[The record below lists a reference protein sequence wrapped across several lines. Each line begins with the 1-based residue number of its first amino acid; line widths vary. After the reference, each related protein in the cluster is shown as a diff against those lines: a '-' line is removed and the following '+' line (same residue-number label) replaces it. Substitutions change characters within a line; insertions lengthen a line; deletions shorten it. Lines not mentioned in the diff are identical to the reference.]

1 MDIIIVGAG
10 ITGAFLA
17 ERMTR
22 AGWSVA
28 VLDRRAPQ
36 KGATAASTALVMW
49 ETDCPLIELEQR
61 IGFEAAAMIWRR
73 CFAAIQAMFAFA
85 PQVGAHVQ
93 AQESLYLAGDRL
105 DPTLLKL
112 EGELR
117 RRANLPSHWKSGEA
131 VWARDAIIARAA
143 LRSAG
148 AASLD
153 PIQFSR
159 ALLKAAER
167 RGAYIYDNQEVEEID
182 PLEAKVRART
192 RAGVHVSGRA
202 LVLATGYE
210 MPDFVPKEGRR
221 VDSTWVV
228 ATPYAGPERPLVWEA
243 SSVYA
248 YMRTVQ
254 DHIIIGGEDEPG
266 LSAEQRDA
274 RMAVKAKTL
283 TEKLRALAPDFGE
296 ARPDLI
302 WSAFFGSTEDG
313 LPLIGPIPGAPRT
326 FAAYGYGGNGITF
339 SVLAAE
345 LLFRQL
351 LRKTDPIERFF
362 ALDRF

>member
-1 MDIIIVGAG
+1 
-10 ITGAFLA
+10 
-17 ERMTR
+17 MTR

-28 VLDRRAPQ
+28 VLDRRTPQ

-61 IGFEAAAMIWRR
+61 IGFEAAAMVWRR
-73 CFAAIQAMFAFA
+73 CFAAIQALFALA
-85 PQVGAHVQ
+85 PRIGAHVQ
-93 AQESLYLAGDRL
+93 AEGSLYLAGDRL
-105 DPTLLKL
+105 DPALLKL
-112 EGELR
+112 EGALR
-117 RRANLPSHWKSGEA
+117 RRADLPSHWEAGEA
-131 VWARDAIIARAA
+131 VWARDAIMTRAA

-153 PIQFSR
+153 PIRFSR

-167 RGAYIYDNQEVEEID
+167 RGAYIYDNEDVEEID
-182 PLEAKVRART
+182 PLETKARVRT
-192 RAGVHVSGRA
+192 RTGVHVSGRA
-202 LVLATGYE
+202 LVLASGYE

-228 ATPYAGPERPLVWEA
+228 AAPYAGPPRPLVWEA

-248 YMRTVQ
+248 YMRTVE
-254 DHIIIGGEDEPG
+254 DHIIIGGEDEQG
-266 LSAEQRDA
+266 LNAEQRDA
-274 RMAVKAKTL
+274 RMVAKAKTL

-313 LPLIGPIPGAPRT
+313 LPLIGPVPGVPRT

-339 SVLAAE
+339 SALAAE

-351 LRKTDPIERFF
+351 LRTPDPIARYV

>member
-1 MDIIIVGAG
+1 
-10 ITGAFLA
+10 
-17 ERMTR
+17 
-22 AGWSVA
+22 
-28 VLDRRAPQ
+28 
-36 KGATAASTALVMW
+36 
-49 ETDCPLIELEQR
+49 
-61 IGFEAAAMIWRR
+61 MIWRR

-105 DPTLLKL
+105 DPALLKL

-117 RRANLPSHWKSGEA
+117 RRADLPSHWETGEA
-131 VWARDAIIARAA
+131 VWVRDAIVTRAA

-167 RGAYIYDNQEVEEID
+167 RGAYIYDKEDVEEID
-182 PLEAKVRART
+182 PLETKVSVRT
-192 RAGVHVSGRA
+192 REGVHVSGRT

-221 VDSTWVV
+221 VESTWVV
-228 ATPYAGPERPLVWEA
+228 AAPYAGPARPLVWEA
-243 SSVYA
+243 SSGYA

-254 DHIIIGGEDEPG
+254 DHIIIGGEDEQG
-266 LSAEQRDA
+266 LNAEQRDA
-274 RMAVKAKTL
+274 RMAAKAKTL
-283 TEKLRALAPDFGE
+283 IEKLRALAPNVGE
-296 ARPDLI
+296 ARPELI

-313 LPLIGPIPGAPRT
+313 LPLIGPVPGAPRT

-339 SVLAAE
+339 SALAAE
-345 LLFRQL
+345 LLFRRL
-351 LRKTDPIERFF
+351 LRTPDPIERYV